1 MILLFYTVV
10 LVYSSVV
17 VDSLFIVALIVSGG
31 FVFGPS
37 VL

>member
-1 MILLFYTVV
+1 MCGGGGGYTAV
-10 LVYSSVV
+10 LVNKTVV
-17 VDSLFIVALIVSGG
+17 VDSLFIVSGG